1 MEIYAK
7 HEKNSEFPKSDCIL
21 CVANISTNITKKR
34 NEGETK
40 ITEANAENL
49 AENQSKEAPHD
60 F

>member
-21 CVANISTNITKKR
+21 CVANISTNITNKR

-40 ITEANAENL
+40 ITEANAEN
-49 AENQSKEAPHD
+49 QSKEAPHD

>member
-7 HEKNSEFPKSDCIL
+7 LEKKSEFPKSDRIL
-21 CVANISTNITKKR
+21 CVANISTNITNKQ
-34 NEGETK
+34 NERETK
-40 ITEANAENL
+40 ITEAN